1 MEEARPEHRWPRPRL
16 AWAGRGGAPWQA
28 PRAWRGSGLTVALP
42 AGLHNKYNS
51 GKSSTYVKNG
61 TSFDIHYGSGSLSGY
76 LSQDT
81 VSVSLWRGR
90 SWALGCSP

>member
-1 MEEARPEHRWPRPRL
+1 M
-16 AWAGRGGAPWQA
+16 
-28 PRAWRGSGLTVALP
+28 ALP

-90 SWALGCSP
+90 SWAPGCSL